1 MTAEEYYRKKDYPVL
16 DKYDKKISKFDY
28 WDFIDFA
35 ENYHKSKLKLLNIG
49 VVMPCCLDCKFWKQ
63 VSNNEH
69 AINDGNCSKLDRTDK
84 LIINLHLGWE
94 GGYVNDIETDEDF
107 GCRLFERNGA

>member
-1 MTAEEYYRKKDYPVL
+1 MNNEMT
-16 DKYDKKISKFDY
+16 
-28 WDFIDFA
+28 IDGLIETIQKLEA
-35 ENYHKSKLKLLNIG
+35 ENAKLKLRLG
-49 VVMPCCLDCKFWKQ
+49 VVMHCCLDCKFWKQ
-63 VSNNEH
+63 ISNYEH